1 MADLVAVIAP
11 AALALFAV
19 RFVLLVWPSRRAKLR
34 DPRTVPDMPMAGAAS
49 VKAAHRALSR
59 RGKTARPK
67 FRT

>member
-1 MADLVAVIAP
+1 MAELVAVIAP

-19 RFVLLVWPSRRAKLR
+19 RFVLLVWPSGRAKA
-34 DPRTVPDMPMAGAAS
+34 PPPETVPGMPMAGPAS
-49 VKAAHRALSR
+49 VKAAHAALSR